1 MFGQCPL
8 CADLLGGVVG
18 LVDFGVV
25 VLGAVDVPLEAAPEL
40 PVVVELDAAEAPV
53 IPEAAPAATRAPA
66 TIVAPSILDMFTS
79 QPPLGDRWLMPAILE
94 GAPKRSGRPA

>member
-25 VLGAVDVPLEAAPEL
+25 VLGAVDVPLAAAPEL
-40 PVVVELDAAEAPV
+40 PVVAELDPAEAPV
-53 IPEAAPAATRAPA
+53 IPEAAPAVTRAPA

-79 QPPLGDRWLMPAILE
+79 QPPWGIA
-94 GAPKRSGRPA
+94 G

>member
-1 MFGQCPL
+1 MFGQGPL
-8 CADLLGGVVG
+8 CVDLLGGVVG

-25 VLGAVDVPLEAAPEL
+25 VLGAVDVAPEL
-40 PVVVELDAAEAPV
+40 PVVAELDAAEAPV

-79 QPPLGDRWLMPAILE
+79 QPPWGIA
-94 GAPKRSGRPA
+94 G